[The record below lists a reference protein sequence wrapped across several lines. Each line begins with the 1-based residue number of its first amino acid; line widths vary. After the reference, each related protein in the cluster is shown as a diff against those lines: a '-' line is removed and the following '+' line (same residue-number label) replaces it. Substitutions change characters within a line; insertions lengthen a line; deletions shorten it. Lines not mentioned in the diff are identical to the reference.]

1 MAHRPRA
8 AGDYLIPPPAVFA
21 LFSRPPPSYK
31 PTGIPLRLLQGGPP
45 AAPLPKPRIFPENRM
60 KLSQSLARSLA
71 LSCLAVT
78 FTVNAPFANGPTP
91 KSAQQAPSTQ
101 EYVPQPGQ
109 EGKDVIWLPTAQSLV
124 DRMLDLAKVTP
135 NDVVI
140 DLGSGDGRT
149 VITAAKRGAKA
160 LGIEY
165 NPKMVEFARRNAE
178 KEGVGD
184 KAQFRQ
190 GDIFETD
197 FSSATVLTMFLL
209 PSLNRKLRPT
219 VLDMKPGTRVVSNS
233 FDMGDWTPDVTE
245 RVEEGC
251 SGHCTAHFWVVPAKV
266 QGAWKLGDG
275 ELMLEQQYQM
285 VGGSMKTGGG
295 SVPISDG
302 KLVGEEIT
310 FTAGGT
316 RYTGRVN
323 GDVIEGTSG
332 DAKTPWRAT
341 RG

>member
-1 MAHRPRA
+1 
-8 AGDYLIPPPAVFA
+8 
-21 LFSRPPPSYK
+21 
-31 PTGIPLRLLQGGPP
+31 
-45 AAPLPKPRIFPENRM
+45 M
-60 KLSQSLARSLA
+60 KLSQSFARSLA
-71 LSCLAVT
+71 LSCLAM
-78 FTVNAPFANGPTP
+78 TVSLSAPLANGTSSKPAQAT
-91 KSAQQAPSTQ
+91 KSAQSKQ
-101 EYVPQPGQ
+101 EPDYVPQPGQ

-124 DRMLDLAKVTP
+124 DKMLELGSVTA
-135 NDVVI
+135 NDFVI

-184 KAQFRQ
+184 KAQFKQ

-197 FSSATVLTMFLL
+197 FSQATVLTMFLL

-233 FDMGDWTPDVTE
+233 FDMGEWTPDRTE

-251 SGHCTAHFWVVPAKV
+251 AGHCTAHFWIVPAKV
-266 QGAWKLGDG
+266 QGTWKLADG
-275 ELMLEQQYQM
+275 ELTIEQQFQKFS
-285 VGGSMKTGGG
+285 GTLKTGDQ
-295 SVPISDG
+295 STPISDG
-302 KLVGEEIT
+302 KLVGDQIS

-316 RYTGRVN
+316 QYTGKVSGN
-323 GDVIEGTSG
+323 AIEGTSG
-332 DAKTPWRAT
+332 DAKTAWRAT